1 MAKILF
7 IFISPLENTK
17 THNQEE
23 PLNIMRKKRVM
34 IFVNDAILMKDQSF
48 RVCTAIGR
56 VTDGISKK
64 LVGRSLQICSAKS
77 APLIGIGL
85 TYLIKFGGD

>member
-1 MAKILF
+1 
-7 IFISPLENTK
+7 
-17 THNQEE
+17 
-23 PLNIMRKKRVM
+23 MRKKRVV

-56 VTDGISKK
+56 VTDGMSKM

-85 TYLIKFGGD
+85 TYLIKFAGDQSTHPFTFQGLCTINITVWRF